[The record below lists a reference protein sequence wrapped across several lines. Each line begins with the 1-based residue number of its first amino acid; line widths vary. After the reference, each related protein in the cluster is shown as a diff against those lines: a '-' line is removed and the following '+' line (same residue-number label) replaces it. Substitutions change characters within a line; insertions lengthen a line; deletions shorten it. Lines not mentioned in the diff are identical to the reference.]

1 MAGSATLFFFGN
13 EFSIGPTPRMAHK
26 PTRLVLALT
35 ALLAPATALA
45 SINPVGQNAWTLWAF
60 GNGNVVYNL
69 LYAAKGLVSS
79 SGYLA
84 LVGFLSL
91 ISVVAA
97 SVMAAN
103 NAMASKRLVAA
114 ILGIFAFISIGL
126 KETANVAVDDPV
138 THYINVVPNVPALV
152 AIPPA
157 VVSEAGYRMTQ
168 LLEQYYSLP
177 NDLTLTGGDAFDLA
191 NSLVNA
197 ETQVQVTSPGLRAT
211 VAGFTTNC
219 ILPALASGQ
228 LNAGQLVD
236 STALWS
242 MDGQQG
248 TLAQAEQSPFTPVYT
263 GSSPGGTL
271 VPCGPGGVGTGPWY
285 PTVTSTEYPSVS
297 ADNAYQYIS
306 QYFTAASPDWLAN
319 TASTFSNTATYS
331 WLGSELTSAE
341 QWDFG
346 TSLTQ
351 STGETIAQAAAVNL
365 MNPSM
370 RAAAVASGDSPLVTS
385 LAVSQGQQSQISSWA
400 TAAALFRDL
409 SGYIFS
415 VLQAFILGIAP
426 IILAVVVL
434 PGAGRRILLSY
445 GQVLIWLALWEPTM
459 SVINFIVALYAQG
472 TLGPTLGSS
481 GGYSLMNQGVITQM
495 TSNMELAAGFLASM
509 VPLITWGLVKGSIAF
524 TDFVVGAVGSSFA
537 TTAGAMAAT
546 GNVSLENFSMGNET
560 LNQRMLASRTTVGQG
575 QGTVDVPGQG
585 VTTTRN
591 YGGGVTR
598 GPGGPDT
605 LSTSTTNSQAVAALE
620 TKAHKYGV
628 DAGESAGRAASLAAG
643 AIAQEMNDYSAGH
656 STSHGTSAG
665 TSAST
670 GVEGSTAYKGVTQAL
685 IKQDASEQTAKE
697 VGAEWGARL
706 TPGQRQQAAGAANQ
720 QANQQAKAG
729 NEKAATGLR
738 GFASGVLGSFSV
750 GGGVQGS
757 TANSSKIGTTGS
769 HSTSGS
775 NEAQYGTDAG
785 IKRSAAAN
793 RVMQATLGYML
804 SAKKG
809 LSTDDKATLTTA
821 LSLSRKASQDWSR
834 QQSALR
840 QAAMARTYGI
850 QSRQAASRGV
860 GQDYPREQ
868 ARRLDAR
875 IHEQAQGLYAST
887 GSALDQARNL
897 HAKAAAAATAAQGT
911 IAAHPAPTPG
921 QVGNQVTATSSR
933 VAAGLAAQEHTVT
946 NAAGR
951 RFTAADHG
959 MGAARRAAHADGAK
973 ATTGANAEL
982 GAVSA
987 SDRSYKPPNV
997 ATGQNPG
1004 GASDGLILG
1013 LGGLYMGVGGIANA
1027 FKNWAQSTLAPP
1039 GGSGAK
1045 SGTEGN
1051 NSGTEGKS
1059 GPPADTAP
1067 GDPAVTGGEAAGEG
1081 LLAGGESL
1089 GGTLAIG
1096 SAVVA
1101 GVMGVAV
1108 PGKLGRGERPV
1119 PTGVHPVSEQQGE
1132 AWLHRQEKAGASSG

>member
-1 MAGSATLFFFGN
+1 MANQKLTRTL
-13 EFSIGPTPRMAHK
+13 IA
-26 PTRLVLALT
+26 LA
-35 ALLAPATALA
+35 ALLAPATAFA
-45 SINPVGQNAWTLWAF
+45 TINPVGQNAWTLWAF
-60 GNGNVVYNL
+60 GNGNVIYNL
-69 LYAAKGLVSS
+69 LYAASGLVSS

-84 LVGFLSL
+84 LVSFLSL

-103 NAMASKRLVAA
+103 NAMASKRLIAA

-138 THYINVVPNVPALV
+138 TNYINVVPNVPALV

-157 VVSEAGYRMTQ
+157 VISEAGYRMTQ

-197 ETQVQVTSPGLRAT
+197 QTQVQVTSPGLRAT
-211 VAGFTTNC
+211 VAAFTTNC

-306 QYFTAASPDWLAN
+306 QYFTAAAPDWLAN
-319 TASTFSNTATYS
+319 TASTFANTSTYS

-346 TSLTQ
+346 SNLTQ

-434 PGAGRRILLSY
+434 PGAGKRILLSY

-481 GGYSLMNQGVITQM
+481 GGYSMMDQGVITQM
-495 TSNMELAAGFLASM
+495 TSNMELAAGFLAST
-509 VPLITWGLVKGSIAF
+509 VPLITWGLVKGGLAF

-560 LNQRMLASRTTVGQG
+560 LNQRMLASRTTSGQG
-575 QGTVDVPGQG
+575 QIAVDEPGEG
-585 VTTTRN
+585 VTTTFN
-591 YGGGVTR
+591 QGGAAVKTPMGTETIGTTATNNQAIARAESMAQKAGVSARSSAGQAASIGADMAAQSVQDYMNTHSVSS
-598 GPGGPDT
+598 G
-605 LSTSTTNSQAVAALE
+605 TST
-620 TKAHKYGV
+620 
-628 DAGESAGRAASLAAG
+628 
-643 AIAQEMNDYSAGH
+643 
-656 STSHGTSAG
+656 G

-670 GVEGSTAYKGVTQAL
+670 NLSGNSAYRSATGYL
-685 IKQDASEQTAKE
+685 LDHNMSEKSAKE
-697 VGAEWGARL
+697 FGAQWAARMGNPERQAAAKTAL
-706 TPGQRQQAAGAANQ
+706 GEANTQQAAGNLLGAQNLRNMAA
-720 QANQQAKAG
+720 G
-729 NEKAATGLR
+729 ILGGLSI
-738 GFASGVLGSFSV
+738 SGGTD
-750 GGGVQGS
+750 GS
-757 TANSSKIGTTGS
+757 TSMSNSATANAR

-775 NEAQYGTDAG
+775 HDYSSGSSAD
-785 IKRSAAAN
+785 IKNAAAVN
-793 RVMQATLGYML
+793 KAMQHTMQGMVKDSHSLGTSDKHTLQTGIDL
-804 SAKKG
+804 AQHAAK
-809 LSTDDKATLTTA
+809 DF
-821 LSLSRKASQDWSR
+821 
-834 QQSALR
+834 
-840 QAAMARTYGI
+840 GI
-850 QSRQAASRGV
+850 QLTATHSLGV
-860 GQDYPREQ
+860 
-868 ARRLDAR
+868 
-875 IHEQAQGLYAST
+875 
-887 GSALDQARNL
+887 ARNATIFHAGL
-897 HAKAAAAATAAQGT
+897 LDPNAAADAVSGMEHRTSAGQQAVHGVVQSHLEAAAILVANAKAAAAGARTDVKAHPVPAAGNVSHTVAQGANSTAAGLHGRQEQIRGEAKHEIGLTHSTINADTGHAKTDGGTAASGFGLMAKHVHGAINGWGPAVADSQNPDGTTNAHIGALGATYATTAGVGGLVKNAAQGFFNKPSPGNKGESSEGGDGSDSG
-911 IAAHPAPTPG
+911 APNDPVPSEPATNPEGVPTVPG
-921 QVGNQVTATSSR
+921 
-933 VAAGLAAQEHTVT
+933 E
-946 NAAGR
+946 
-951 RFTAADHG
+951 
-959 MGAARRAAHADGAK
+959 
-973 ATTGANAEL
+973 AES
-982 GAVSA
+982 AVS
-987 SDRSYKPPNV
+987 D
-997 ATGQNPG
+997 
-1004 GASDGLILG
+1004 IE
-1013 LGGLYMGVGGIANA
+1013 
-1027 FKNWAQSTLAPP
+1027 
-1039 GGSGAK
+1039 SGA
-1045 SGTEGN
+1045 E
-1051 NSGTEGKS
+1051 
-1059 GPPADTAP
+1059 
-1067 GDPAVTGGEAAGEG
+1067 
-1081 LLAGGESL
+1081 
-1089 GGTLAIG
+1089 
-1096 SAVVA
+1096 AVVGDA
-1101 GVMGVAV
+1101 AEVGL
-1108 PGKLGRGERPV
+1108 P
-1119 PTGVHPVSEQQGE
+1119 
-1132 AWLHRQEKAGASSG
+1132 